1 MTSLNCMCAKKKLQG
16 PCRPP
21 PGLIGSQFLD
31 ESQMPWSSACTGA
44 KACHARTPTKV
55 FKVCP
60 VDSSSGT
67 SSRRQAT
74 VESDSLSG
82 ICGSVPD
89 AEAGVLSEKSGSVKE
104 SRAAG
109 TRSSAS
115 QGQAAGK
122 EQDSDENVPLAVPR
136 SARVVSGRQHHRLR
150 MLVDHLVY
158 RGGRS
163 EESLVERK
171 AVRTLPARRNHQTAL
186 GTFLKF
192 VKERA
197 LPLVEDVEI
206 HRALVAYS
214 DDCID
219 HGVQR
224 HHGSQLLAAV
234 MDRWPSF
241 SRIGSRRLPRFHRCF
256 TR

>member
-1 MTSLNCMCAKKKLQG
+1 
-16 PCRPP
+16 
-21 PGLIGSQFLD
+21 
-31 ESQMPWSSACTGA
+31 MPWSSACTGA

-82 ICGSVPD
+82 ICGSVTD

-122 EQDSDENVPLAVPR
+122 EEDSETSDENGPLAVLK

-163 EESLVERK
+163 EESLLERK

-186 GTFLKF
+186 GTFTKF

-214 DDCID
+214 DDCFV
-219 HGVQR
+219 HRVQLTCVR
-224 HHGSQLLAAV
+224 Q
-234 MDRWPSF
+234 
-241 SRIGSRRLPRFHRCF
+241 RFWR
-256 TR
+256 